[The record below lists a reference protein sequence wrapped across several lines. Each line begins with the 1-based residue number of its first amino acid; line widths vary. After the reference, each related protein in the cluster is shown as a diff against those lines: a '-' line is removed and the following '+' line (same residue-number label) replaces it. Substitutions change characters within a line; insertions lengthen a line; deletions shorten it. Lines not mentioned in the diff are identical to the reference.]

1 MFLLVVISVTA
12 ETFSF
17 GYVIFDSLRLDLL
30 EGSISSGTQSNNA
43 MDPESVS
50 EYYVLFCFLPL
61 IKRASE
67 HNIVLIS
74 ASKTLISLT
83 KFYWYM

>member
-1 MFLLVVISVTA
+1 MFLLVVISETA

-50 EYYVLFCFLPL
+50 EYVLFCFLPL

-74 ASKTLISLT
+74 ASKTLISLA
-83 KFYWYM
+83 KFY